1 MTDNNTAIQLANA
14 EAINAIST
22 IVSAEAGAT
31 FCSIVN
37 DGTRENASKFY
48 NAMNNP
54 EFRVADFINKVIRV
68 KDVLVEIRDL
78 INEETGEVDRVP
90 RVVLIDDEGK
100 GYQATSKGIYGAV
113 KNAYIAFGSAPWDE
127 PLEFTIKQ
135 RPTKNG
141 SMLTA
146 DIR

>member
-1 MTDNNTAIQLANA
+1 MTNENTAIQLANA
-14 EAINAIST
+14 EAVSAIST

-37 DGTRENASKFY
+37 DGTRESSSKLY

-54 EFRVADFINKVIRV
+54 EFRVSDFINKTINVR
-68 KDVLVEIRDL
+68 DVLIEIRDL
-78 INEETGEVDRVP
+78 TNEETGEIDRVP
-90 RVVLIDDEGK
+90 RVVLIDKDGK
-100 GYQATSKGIYGAV
+100 GYQATSKGIYMAV
-113 KNAYIAFGSAPWDE
+113 KNAYIAFGAAPWTD

>member
-1 MTDNNTAIQLANA
+1 MTDNNTSIQLANA

-54 EFRVADFINKVIRV
+54 EFRVADFINKVIKV

-100 GYQATSKGIYGAV
+100 GYQATSKGIYSAV
-113 KNAYIAFGSAPWDE
+113 KNAYIAFGAAPWDD